1 MNAMLPAQ
9 VSKIAALIGLDLAV
23 VLIEHAHGIDGTGVV
38 YFPRRP
44 RVGQC
49 LVSLVGLPAAVKL
62 SKAYGGQTINL
73 PKCRAIYRAR
83 RNTEVMCM
91 AEAGMSNR
99 NIAQAVC
106 LTERQVRNVLAK

>member
-1 MNAMLPAQ
+1 MML
-9 VSKIAALIGLDLAV
+9 V
-23 VLIEHAHGIDGTGVV
+23 EHAHGTDGTGVV
-38 YFPRRP
+38 YFPIHP
-44 RVGQC
+44 RHGQC
-49 LVSLVGLPAAVKL
+49 LVSLVGLSAAVKL
-62 SKAYGGQTINL
+62 SKAYGGQTIIL

-83 RNTEVMCM
+83 RNAEVMRM